1 MNPCNIPSVP
11 IIEEEK
17 WRLQHKI
24 HITKA
29 NSSDPDVLLIGAS
42 IIEFIQYHPIW
53 KEKFIPLNSV
63 NFGIAGD
70 CTQNVLW
77 RVKNGI
83 LDNIKPKVCILNV
96 GSNNLENLPEDV
108 VSGILAIVYEIK
120 LKIPK
125 CFIIIIGIL
134 PRGPRPNNLR
144 EIGTQI
150 NTILSQN
157 IKSISQVELFI
168 PNLLQEDGIL
178 SEKDAPDFL
187 HPSESGYQKIFNPIL
202 PRVSAILNN

>member
-83 LDNIKPKVCILNV
+83 LDNIKPK
-96 GSNNLENLPEDV
+96 
-108 VSGILAIVYEIK
+108 
-120 LKIPK
+120 
-125 CFIIIIGIL
+125 GIL